1 MTDLKLQSA
10 LPPIS
15 RPAALSLSEAKSV
28 GKKPTL
34 EQAAN
39 GFEAIFMKTML
50 QEMSNAKLDDG
61 AFESEAEKP
70 FQSMLY
76 DKYADMASGK
86 SGFGI
91 GESIRRAFAKN
102 VPADQQ

>member
-1 MTDLKLQSA
+1 MTDFKIQSA
-10 LPPIS
+10 LPKSPHL
-15 RPAALSLSEAKSV
+15 ATLSLSESKGV
-28 GKKPTL
+28 GKKATL

-50 QEMSNAKLDDG
+50 QEMSDAKLDDG

-70 FQSMLY
+70 FTSMLH

-91 GESIRRAFAKN
+91 ADSIRRTFAKN